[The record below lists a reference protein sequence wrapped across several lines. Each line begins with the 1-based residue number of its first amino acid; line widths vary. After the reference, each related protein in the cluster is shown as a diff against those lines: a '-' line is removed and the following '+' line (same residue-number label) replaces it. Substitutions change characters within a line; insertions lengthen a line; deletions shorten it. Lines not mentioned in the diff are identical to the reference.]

1 MEGEP
6 EEALI
11 SRLALRSMKQAKYTT
26 LNVGHFGLSTQ
37 YYTHFTSP
45 IRRYPDLQIH
55 RIIKENLHGKLG
67 RKRIEHYDQI
77 LPSVADQSSKLERRA
92 QNAER
97 DVEKLKK
104 VEYMKEHLGE
114 YYEGVISGVAA
125 WGFFVELENTVEGMV
140 PIQSLLD
147 DYYIFDEQ
155 QYQLI
160 GDHTG
165 RVFTLGQ
172 KVNIIVDS
180 ADKGTK
186 TIDFV
191 LAEFYDEEEEDEP
204 LLNDWMNDDEVDQLL
219 QYYEKKNIG
228 EL

>member
-1 MEGEP
+1 M
-6 EEALI
+6 
-11 SRLALRSMKQAKYTT
+11 
-26 LNVGHFGLSTQ
+26 
-37 YYTHFTSP
+37 
-45 IRRYPDLQIH
+45 
-55 RIIKENLHGKLG
+55 
-67 RKRIEHYDQI
+67 
-77 LPSVADQSSKLERRA
+77 
-92 QNAER
+92 
-97 DVEKLKK
+97 
-104 VEYMKEHLGE
+104 
-114 YYEGVISGVAA
+114 
-125 WGFFVELENTVEGMV
+125 ELENTVEGMV

-180 ADKGTK
+180 VDKGTK